1 MYQNRV
7 SSGFVALMAATVANA
22 YQVMTPELVKSVDSY
37 YADIDMNATN
47 VELKTQLQTL
57 VYPHNV
63 LSYDDVW

>member
-1 MYQNRV
+1 
-7 SSGFVALMAATVANA
+7 MAATVANA